1 MADLTE
7 LRERVEDCRASLAF
21 RAGDMAGEPAKYTVA
36 LDALLTA
43 HRALCLAE
51 AREAVGNAPWRYHEY
66 DYEGV
71 GGKLLER
78 EEALAALD
86 ALQEGT

>member
-51 AREAVGNAPWRYHEY
+51 AREAV
-66 DYEGV
+66 EGV
-71 GGKLLER
+71 TDIAGSWRHIRKNDT
-78 EEALAALD
+78 LAAID